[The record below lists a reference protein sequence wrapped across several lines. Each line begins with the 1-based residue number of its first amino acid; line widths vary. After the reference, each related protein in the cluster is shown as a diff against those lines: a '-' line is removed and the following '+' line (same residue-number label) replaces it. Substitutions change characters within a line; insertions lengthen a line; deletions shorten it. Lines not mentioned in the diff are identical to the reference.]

1 MNIERYCSTY
11 WIIKGCHFS
20 SLEVH
25 ILGIMM
31 QNVPQV
37 GLEPATARTENCE
50 TDRTEGRGRFTDALR
65 RRSNDR
71 DSQLVYTCMLAFQ
84 LWSLISQTGLK
95 MPIRDH
101 MFIFVISNSSS

>member
-20 SLEVH
+20 AFEVH

-37 GLEPATARTENCE
+37 GLEPATARSENCE

-65 RRSNDR
+65 RRSNGR
-71 DSQLVYTCMLAFQ
+71 ESQYSCILGFKLP
-84 LWSLISQTGLK
+84 SLISQTGLK

-101 MFIFVISNSSS
+101 MFLFVISTSSS